1 MVEKI
6 TINPLQ
12 KYFKEVGI
20 MANNTEL
27 LVALAQALG
36 IDFPGVTQTQEEVK
50 APSEPLY
57 IIYIGKKPRN
67 VKAPSEPLYI
77 IYIGKKPR
85 NVKAPYI
92 AINANGELSGF
103 TEEADVLGKGTDKVG
118 KFTMAEIEE
127 NFPQFNHEAFLVK
140 VED

>member
-12 KYFKEVGI
+12 KYFKEVGN

-27 LVALAQALG
+27 LVAIAGALG
-36 IDFPGVTQTQEEVK
+36 IDLTGLSQGQEEVK
-50 APSEPLY
+50 APSEPRY
-57 IIYIGKKPRN
+57 IIYIGKKPH
-67 VKAPSEPLYI
+67 
-77 IYIGKKPR
+77 

-127 NFPQFNHEAFLVK
+127 KFSQFNHEAFLVK

>member
-12 KYFKEVGI
+12 NYFKEVGI

-27 LVALAQALG
+27 LVAIASALG
-36 IDFPGVTQTQEEVK
+36 IDLTDVTQTQEETKVEETK
-50 APSEPLY
+50 
-57 IIYIGKKPRN
+57 
-67 VKAPSEPLYI
+67 VPSEPLYI

-92 AINANGELSGF
+92 AINENGELSGF

-127 NFPQFNHEAFLVK
+127 KFPQFNHEAFLVK

>member
-1 MVEKI
+1 
-6 TINPLQ
+6 
-12 KYFKEVGI
+12 

-27 LVALAQALG
+27 LIAIAQLLG
-36 IDFPGVTQTQEEVK
+36 VELPN
-50 APSEPLY
+50 APQAEATVPAEPRY
-57 IIYIGKKPRN
+57 IIF
-67 VKAPSEPLYI
+67 
-77 IYIGKKPR
+77 IGKKPR

-103 TEEADVLGKGTDKVG
+103 TEEADVLGHGTDNIG

-127 NFPQFNHEAFLVK
+127 KFPQFNHEAFLVQ

>member
-27 LVALAQALG
+27 LIALAQVLG
-36 IDFPGVTQTQEEVK
+36 IELPTDFL
-50 APSEPLY
+50 EPRY
-57 IIYIGKKPRN
+57 IIF
-67 VKAPSEPLYI
+67 
-77 IYIGKKPR
+77 IGKKPR

-140 VED
+140 VEE